1 MLKETFEDVAG
12 NSSPYATPKNFVNFV
27 ARCLLA
33 ANDAPPV
40 VRGEGGSGSS
50 AFSFPATDVGE
61 PVSRNE
67 LGERG
72 EVGLRLAVDDVAEN
86 AEGEDGVCLCC
97 RAGRLVS
104 GIGLPIG
111 SPLTVGLGVR
121 GTELDEV
128 VDVDARGDMLGAWK

>member
-1 MLKETFEDVAG
+1 MLKETFEDVSG
-12 NSSPYATPKNFVNFV
+12 KSSPYATPKNFVNFV

-40 VRGEGGSGSS
+40 ARDEGGTGSS

-61 PVSRNE
+61 PVSKNE
-67 LGERG
+67 LGEHG
-72 EVGLRLAVDDVAEN
+72 EVGLRLAVDDVTEN
-86 AEGEDGVCLCC
+86 AEGEEGACLWC
-97 RAGRLVS
+97 RTGRLAS

-111 SPLTVGLGVR
+111 NPLTVGLGVR
-121 GTELDEV
+121 GAELDEV